1 MTALALDPYPSYRDC
16 GLPWLGNIPEH
27 WTVSRAKYLFREVDD
42 RSTTG
47 DEELLSVSHLTGVT
61 PRREKNV
68 TMFMAESNAGHK
80 LCRPGDLV
88 INTMWAWMAALGVS
102 AHEGLVSPSYGVYQP
117 LSADLLPGYT
127 DLLLRTSIYAAEY
140 TRRSTGVNSSRL
152 RLYPDQFLRIPI
164 IIPPRAEQ
172 QAIVHFI
179 GHLDRL
185 TARYL
190 RAKQNLLRA
199 LSEQRRAII
208 HEAISEGPDSSVS
221 LRDSGIQWLGQIPKH
236 WRPLRLK
243 YLVTPIEQ
251 GWSPQCDAQPAGENE
266 WGVLKVGC
274 VNGEHFDPT
283 QNKKL
288 PSTLSVAPELEIQSG
303 DILMSRA
310 NTRQLLGL
318 AAIVTDARPRLL
330 LCDKLFRFRALER
343 RAYGPFIVAAIRDVN
358 SRVQIE
364 AGTNGASD
372 SMQNIGQG
380 VVKNLWLAV
389 PPVDEQRRI
398 VDRFADQTA
407 GIDLAIEREQKGLAL
422 LSEYRIRLIANV
434 VSGRLDVR
442 EAAGST
448 PDEDGEP
455 GEMSLADD
463 LLEEAGEADLGMDD
477 QIEEVAE

>member
-1 MTALALDPYPSYRDC
+1 MTAVALSPYPGYRGS
-16 GLPWLGNIPEH
+16 GLSWLGDIPAH
-27 WTVSRAKYLFREVDD
+27 WTLRRAKYLFREVDE
-42 RSTTG
+42 RSATG

-68 TMFMAESNAGHK
+68 TMFMAETNAGHK

-102 AHEGLVSPSYGVYQP
+102 AKEGLVSPSYGVYRP
-117 LSADLLPGYT
+117 LNVDLLPEYANF
-127 DLLLRTSIYAAEY
+127 LLRTSIYAAEY
-140 TRRSTGVNSSRL
+140 TRRSTGVNLSRL

-164 IIPPRAEQ
+164 VVPPVAEQ
-172 QAIVHFI
+172 RSIVRFI
-179 GHLDRL
+179 GHFDRL

-190 RAKQNLLRA
+190 RAKQDQLKA
-199 LSEQRRAII
+199 LGEHRRAII
-208 HEAISEGPDSSVS
+208 HEAISEGLDSSAP
-221 LRDSGIQWLGQIPKH
+221 LKESGIQWLGQIPEH

-251 GWSPQCDAQPAGENE
+251 GWSPQCDAQPADENE

-274 VNGEHFDPT
+274 VNGEHFNSA
-283 QNKKL
+283 QNKRL
-288 PSTLSVAPELEIQSG
+288 PRTLSIAPELEVRSG

-318 AAIVTDARPRLL
+318 AAIVTDERRRLL

-364 AGTNGASD
+364 ASTNGASD
-372 SMQNIGQG
+372 SMQNIGQD

-398 VDRFADQTA
+398 VDRFAAQTA
-407 GIDLAIEREQKGLAL
+407 VIDTAIEREQKGITL
-422 LSEYRIRLIANV
+422 LREYRTRLIIDV
-434 VSGRLDVR
+434 VTGRLDVR
-442 EAAGST
+442 DAALDL
-448 PDEDGEP
+448 PDQDDGT
-455 GEMSLADD
+455 GEMGLVDNI
-463 LLEEAGEADLGMDD
+463 LEEADEADLGMDD
-477 QIEEVAE
+477 PVEEVAE